1 LLNNYKKNKEKKVIK
16 RIKKEKKKLFFK
28 DVIIIRVYN
37 NKYWYGCK
45 LRDLERTKRVV
56 NGFMWYIWLIM
67 GIGFY

>member
-1 LLNNYKKNKEKKVIK
+1 MIK

-45 LRDLERTKRVV
+45 LRDFERTKRVV
-56 NGFMWYIWLIM
+56 NGFMLYI
-67 GIGFY
+67 